1 MLNDEDVCFL
11 FFTQKAYFKD
21 SKSAFDWLEANLAKD
36 KSSGLKKTHTIGK
49 RSFHYVGLGQVKH
62 STPESSAIDRMH
74 AVHYMQY
81 LDDHH
86 VRVGAHT
93 HVCPKCMGAA
103 PP

>member
-1 MLNDEDVCFL
+1 M
-11 FFTQKAYFKD
+11 
-21 SKSAFDWLEANLAKD
+21 
-36 KSSGLKKTHTIGK
+36 GLKKTHTIGK